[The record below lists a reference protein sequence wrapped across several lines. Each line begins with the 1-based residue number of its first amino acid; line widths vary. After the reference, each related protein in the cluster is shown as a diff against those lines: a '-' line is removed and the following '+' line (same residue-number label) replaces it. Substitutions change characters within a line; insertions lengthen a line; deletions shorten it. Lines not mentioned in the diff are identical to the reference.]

1 MVSYFRSIFVFNLSI
16 NKFIYLEYIKCPLD
30 IYIVLLTYMNYH
42 VDDMYFTINYRS
54 IGHEMRKIEI
64 LSSCTCAFHLTT
76 DNITEPRKNFK
87 DWHAMKNIF
96 DFFLITG

>member
-1 MVSYFRSIFVFNLSI
+1 MSIRY
-16 NKFIYLEYIKCPLD
+16 IYGVVD
-30 IYIVLLTYMNYH
+30 IYELSCFDN
-42 VDDMYFTINYRS
+42 MYFTINYRS

-87 DWHAMKNIF
+87 DWHANEKHF
-96 DFFLITG
+96 